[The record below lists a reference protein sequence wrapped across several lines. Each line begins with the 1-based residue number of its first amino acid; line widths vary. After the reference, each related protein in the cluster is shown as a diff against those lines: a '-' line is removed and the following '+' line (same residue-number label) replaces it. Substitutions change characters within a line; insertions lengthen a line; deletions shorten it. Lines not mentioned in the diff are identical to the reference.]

1 MYYSPL
7 TSDYLYSIE
16 TQYLR
21 NNPSNDTL
29 ATKRAF
35 DHVQH
40 LGGRGGNANGFS
52 GDSEGRVYMLMPENN
67 AVSIFQLHRLVSCE
81 HDGIEL
87 MVKPQIYIYNTTS
100 LQAEPFVRDPRI
112 IWPVSSST
120 IPNHLIQLF

>member
-35 DHVQH
+35 DNVKH

-52 GDSEGRVYMLMPENN
+52 GDSDGRVYMLMPENN
-67 AVSIFQLHRLVSCE
+67 AVSVSRLIS
-81 HDGIEL
+81 
-87 MVKPQIYIYNTTS
+87 
-100 LQAEPFVRDPRI
+100 
-112 IWPVSSST
+112 
-120 IPNHLIQLF
+120 